1 MLLLIIF
8 ILAVIL
14 LSRKIV
20 EPYRRL
26 DMTGGESRRKCRM
39 CGTYEPFKESK
50 CPTVTYGSKFDY
62 IAQKKDRTYGVP
74 NGCQKIF

>member
-1 MLLLIIF
+1 
-8 ILAVIL
+8 
-14 LSRKIV
+14 
-20 EPYRRL
+20 
-26 DMTGGESRRKCRM
+26 M